1 MDNEDLAHNEA
12 FPLEEA
18 NDFLARWKA
27 VGGGFYFHPQPDGSV
42 MVQLA
47 GALAEDGTDPN
58 GAARD
63 TLQAEL
69 LADPRLKGAVTTLA
83 AQAWHRAQQ
92 SARLAGMEPL
102 GNA

>member
-12 FPLEEA
+12 FPLEQA
-18 NDFLARWKA
+18 TDFIARWKA

-47 GALAEDGTDPN
+47 GQLAEDGTDPS
-58 GAARD
+58 GPARD

-83 AQAWHRAQQ
+83 AQAWHRASMANQ
-92 SARLAGMEPL
+92 LANMEPE
-102 GNA
+102 GHA

>member
-18 NDFLARWKA
+18 TDFIGRWKA

-47 GALAEDGTDPN
+47 GQLADDGSDPHSE
-58 GAARD
+58 ARD
-63 TLQAEL
+63 KLQTEL
-69 LADPRLKGAVTTLA
+69 LADHRLKSAVTTLA
-83 AQAWHRAQQ
+83 AQAWNRACQAAQ
-92 SARLAGMEPL
+92 LANMEPQ

>member
-12 FPLEEA
+12 FPLEAA

-27 VGGGFYFHPQPDGSV
+27 AGGGFYFHPQPDGAV

-47 GALAEDGTDPN
+47 GQLAEDGTDPN
-58 GAARD
+58 GPARD
-63 TLQAEL
+63 ALQTEL

-83 AQAWHRAQQ
+83 AQAWHRANMAAQ
-92 SARLAGMEPL
+92 LAGMEPE
-102 GNA
+102 GHA